1 MAKTVNMFWSVIE
14 KKLFVSLS
22 FFSDLLGK
30 NLDLFLDLQL
40 RTEKFLTVFKNDIQ
54 VRQLDSYLFIFF
66 VADKIIVGSYHGIL
80 RIYCPKPPNFKPD
93 DLMLEVQLQQPIL
106 QVEAGR
112 FVS

>member
-1 MAKTVNMFWSVIE
+1 MAKTVNMCWSVIE

-40 RTEKFLTVFKNDIQ
+40 RTEKFLAIYKNDIQ
-54 VRQLDSYLFIFF
+54 VRQLDSYLFFF